1 MPLNEVVIVLIL
13 AVTGATLISGLLL
26 LLLSW
31 HQPAASDP
39 IFDKGPKPVI
49 SILLAARNEAAVIR
63 RCLDSLISQHY
74 PADKL
79 EILVG
84 DDDSDDDTGQIVAGY
99 EKDYPFVKGYRISG
113 KMGLAG
119 GKSNVLAQLARQAK
133 GDVFL
138 ITDADMWLPPTWCE
152 SMVGAFEGGDGI
164 VTGYTTVNGQTFF
177 GKMQAVEW
185 ALAIGMIKI
194 LTALGGPVSSMGN
207 NMAVLAEAYRA
218 TGGYESLPFSLT
230 EDFQLS
236 REVLG
241 KGYSIR
247 QLVGPAVKGITVPH
261 NNFAAFMWQR
271 KRWMK
276 GAVQLPWWMVAI
288 LVVQT
293 LYYPFAVAGVFLIP
307 WFWLV
312 VLVKCCLQTAF
323 CARMTR
329 KGGEALKIGV
339 SLSYE
344 LYYALISLPVLLYS
358 ILPGSIKW
366 KGRYY

>member
-1 MPLNEVVIVLIL
+1 MLLTEVVIVLII
-13 AVTGATLISGLLL
+13 AITGATLISGLLL

-31 HQPAASDP
+31 HQPAISNP
-39 IFDKGPKPVI
+39 LFGNGPKPAI
-49 SILLAARNEAAVIR
+49 SILLAARNEADVIE
-63 RCLDSLISQHY
+63 RCLDSLISQKY
-74 PADKL
+74 PVDKL

-84 DDDSDDDTGQIVAGY
+84 DDDSNDDTSQMVARY
-99 EKDYPFVKGYRISG
+99 EKEYSFVKGYRISE
-113 KMGLAG
+113 KLGLAS

-138 ITDADMWLPPTWCE
+138 ITDADMWLPPGWCE
-152 SMVGAFEGGDGI
+152 SMVGAFERGDGI
-164 VTGYTTVNGQTFF
+164 VTGYTAVNTQTFF
-177 GKMQAVEW
+177 GKMQAVDW

-194 LTALGGPVSSMGN
+194 LTDSGRPVSSMGN

-218 TGGYESLPFSLT
+218 TGGYEVLPFSLT

-236 REVLG
+236 REILG
-241 KGYSIR
+241 RGYSIR
-247 QLVGPAVKGITVPH
+247 QLIGPAVKGITLPS
-261 NNFAAFMWQR
+261 NLAGFMWQR

-276 GAVQLPWWMVAI
+276 GAVQLPWWVVAI

-293 LYYPFAVAGVFLIP
+293 LYYPFAVAGVFLMP

-312 VLVKCCLQTAF
+312 VLVKCCLQAAF
-323 CARMTR
+323 CVRMTR
-329 KGGEALKIGV
+329 KAGEALKIGV

>member
-1 MPLNEVVIVLIL
+1 MPLNEVVVVLIL

-31 HQPAASDP
+31 QQPVANDP
-39 IFDKGPKPVI
+39 LFGDGPKPGI
-49 SILLAARNEAAVIR
+49 SVLLAARNEAAVIG
-63 RCLDSLISQHY
+63 RCLDSLVSQKY

-84 DDDSDDDTGQIVAGY
+84 DDDSDDNTGQIVVRY
-99 EKDYPFVKGYRISG
+99 EKEYPFVKGHRISE
-113 KMGLAG
+113 KLGLAR

-138 ITDADMWLPPTWCE
+138 ITDADMWLPPSWCG
-152 SMVGAFEGGDGI
+152 SMVGAFERGDGI
-164 VTGYTTVNGQTFF
+164 VTGYTAVSTQTFF

-194 LTALGGPVSSMGN
+194 LTDMGRPVSSMGN

-236 REVLG
+236 REVLR

-247 QLVGPAVKGITVPH
+247 QLIDPAVKGVTLPTSLAG
-261 NNFAAFMWQR
+261 FTWQR
-271 KRWMK
+271 KRWMR

-312 VLVKCCLQTAF
+312 VLAKCCLQTAF
-323 CARMTR
+323 CVGMTR
-329 KGGEALKIGV
+329 KAGEALKIGV

-344 LYYALISLPVLLYS
+344 LYSALISLPVLLYS
-358 ILPGSIKW
+358 ILPGRVKW